1 MLKKSKSECDNLMN
15 KKLDRRKKYTR
26 KVLMDSFITL
36 LKTKPISA
44 ITVKEICERAD
55 INRSTFY
62 AHYKDQFDLL
72 AQIEEE
78 IITDLH
84 MYLNQYNVEQ
94 EREVLQ
100 LTERLLEYVVS
111 KYEMFQVLLNEN
123 ADHTFERRVMD
134 VVRSFLI
141 QSKITSDEVDANTSE
156 YVITYLISGSIYVIK
171 QWVANNMD
179 QSPKQLAQL
188 INSFRF
194 KE

>member
-1 MLKKSKSECDNLMN
+1 MN

>member
-1 MLKKSKSECDNLMN
+1 MKKSKSECDNLMN

-94 EREVLQ
+94 EQEVLQ

>member
-1 MLKKSKSECDNLMN
+1 MN

-26 KVLMDSFITL
+26 NVLMDSLITL
-36 LKTKPISA
+36 LKIKPITA

-72 AQIEEE
+72 EQIEEE
-78 IITDLH
+78 IITDLN
-84 MYLNQYNVEQ
+84 MYLSQYNFEQ
-94 EREVLQ
+94 EQEALQ
-100 LTERLLEYVVS
+100 MTERLLEYVVS
-111 KYEMFQVLLNEN
+111 KYEMFQTLLNEN

-134 VVRSFLI
+134 VARSFLI
-141 QSKITSDEVDANTSE
+141 QSRFSNDEVDADISE

-171 QWVANNMD
+171 QWVASNMD
-179 QSPKQLAQL
+179 QSPKRIAQL
-188 INSFRF
+188 INSFGF